1 MQQKP
6 HTVNAVEVVGWKE
19 RLRATAFLRGLG
31 CNEITLALA
40 VVERHAHGNKGKSNS
55 AATASGDRPYVKM
68 TSTSWPAV

>member
-40 VVERHAHGNKGKSNS
+40 VVERHAHGFERNVELGRC
-55 AATASGDRPYVKM
+55 GFRR
-68 TSTSWPAV
+68 

>member
-40 VVERHAHGNKGKSNS
+40 VVERHAHGFERNVVLGRC
-55 AATASGDRPYVKM
+55 GFRR
-68 TSTSWPAV
+68 